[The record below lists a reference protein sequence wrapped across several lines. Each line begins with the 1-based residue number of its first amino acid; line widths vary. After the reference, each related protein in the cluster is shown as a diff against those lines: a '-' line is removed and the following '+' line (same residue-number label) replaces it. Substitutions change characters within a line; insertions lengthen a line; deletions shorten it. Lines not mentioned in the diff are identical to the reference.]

1 MNRAHGQIRRGQIIG
16 TYGPG
21 ALIDLPNDSAIVGG
35 LETWSKV
42 GPEEEILEPRLSQ
55 KLQSLTGIP
64 LPRLYAPPP
73 ESNDLREKA
82 RGIGAFR
89 FPEWFVVGIG
99 YPGGAAEMDQK
110 RCRDL
115 SPLPKPDPDSGE
127 ADRFMMFVTDEAIP
141 LIESTFRVIPTD
153 RTLVGCS
160 MGGLFT
166 LYALFQHPSVFQR
179 YLLSSPRIEP
189 IVFDWEDRHSQTCN
203 QLPAHLYMSAG
214 TEGKIEPILHERVM
228 KLSERLTGRSYKGLK
243 LWTEEFTGEDHVSVQ
258 PMALARG
265 LNLIFTETSR

>member
-1 MNRAHGQIRRGQIIG
+1 MAHPQVTIRNSQLLTISSTFVEQ
-16 TYGPG
+16 TYNLYVAFPDSYGES
-21 ALIDLPNDSAIVGG
+21 DSAYPVIYFTDADISFGMA
-35 LETWSKV
+35 TD
-42 GPEEEILEPRLSQ
+42 ILRNNP
-55 KLQSLTGIP
+55 
-64 LPRLYAPPP
+64 
-73 ESNDLREKA
+73 
-82 RGIGAFR
+82 FR
-89 FPEWFVVGIG
+89 KNFVPDISFPELIVVGIG